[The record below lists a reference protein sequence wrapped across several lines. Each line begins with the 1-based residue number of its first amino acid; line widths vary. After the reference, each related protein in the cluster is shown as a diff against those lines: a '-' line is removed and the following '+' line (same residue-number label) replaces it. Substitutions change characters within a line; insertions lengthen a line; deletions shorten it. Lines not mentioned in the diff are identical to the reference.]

1 MALNASCVP
10 MLMLDI
16 ALHPRYASHSVP
28 IPGFSPAQASF
39 PAHQY
44 CTRRRHRSCGDCHL
58 PEAGLSCSSRRN
70 VMLSS
75 RWLFT
80 IGSYENS
87 DE

>member
-16 ALHPRYASHSVP
+16 
-28 IPGFSPAQASF
+28 
-39 PAHQY
+39 

-70 VMLSS
+70 VMTDVIESLVITY
-75 RWLFT
+75 LL
-80 IGSYENS
+80 
-87 DE
+87 